1 MALPGQIS
9 AGNIDLH
16 KRPIV
21 RNPDGSYST
30 VRTMSFG
37 SDRGEVLIPTVSDD
51 GRIMSDEEAIRQ
63 YRNTGSNFGVF
74 DTPENATAYAQ
85 QLHNDQAREY
95 GAKARSGMKLT
106 DIRKKYPQ
114 YDMLS
119 DGELAQALHG
129 KFYANLEFKDFAK
142 RIGYTKGANPAEYD
156 PDSTEF
162 KERYSAASKSDFQN
176 YRAGW
181 GKGAVDMARG
191 AGQWLGLVSREDVAD
206 SRERD
211 AALMDTKAGKFGNI
225 SGAMT
230 AAAPAA
236 FIPGANTVV
245 GASLIGAGLGA
256 LQPSVSTGETAGNI
270 GLGAAT
276 GAGSLLAGRGLA
288 ATYRGGKS
296 LFEPF
301 TKGGQDRISARTLT
315 AFAGG
320 PQAAREALNNIDN
333 AAPVLAGVRPT
344 AAELGNNAGLAQLER
359 TLKNNPELVTA
370 FADRA
375 QGNKGAIMSALDD
388 IAGDAS
394 KVQAAEVARGS
405 AAKPLYEAADTAV
418 VAPGKEMAK
427 LFSRPSMRKAW
438 DRAASLAEEAGE
450 SFPEAGT
457 KNLAL
462 SGKQLH
468 FLKMAM
474 DDLADSPQ
482 AFGIGANEARAI
494 GSTRN
499 EFLKEFESAVP
510 PYRQARETY
519 AAMSK
524 PINQMQIGQALRDKF
539 QPALADFGASSR
551 TRPAVFTQAL
561 REGDALAAK
570 TLGRSRGSI
579 EDVMSQ
585 QQMATLKQIG
595 EQLARRANADDLGR
609 AVGSNTGQNIVSQNV
624 MRQLLG
630 PLGLPESSVQR
641 AAESTLMQ
649 TMMRP
654 AQFAGKLGEERIL
667 KKLAEAGL
675 DPQEAARLLKLGLS
689 EEQIMGLL
697 KYQGVLAPATVS
709 GSNAARQ

>member
-1 MALPGQIS
+1 
-9 AGNIDLH
+9 
-16 KRPIV
+16 
-21 RNPDGSYST
+21 
-30 VRTMSFG
+30 
-37 SDRGEVLIPTVSDD
+37 
-51 GRIMSDEEAIRQ
+51 
-63 YRNTGSNFGVF
+63 
-74 DTPENATAYAQ
+74 
-85 QLHNDQAREY
+85 
-95 GAKARSGMKLT
+95 MKLAE
-106 DIRKKYPQ
+106 IRKQYPQ
-114 YDMLS
+114 YDVLS
-119 DGELAQALHG
+119 DGELAKALHT
-129 KFYANLEFKDFAK
+129 KFYPQLEFSDFSK

-156 PDSTEF
+156 PESKEF
-162 KERYSAASKSDFQN
+162 AKRYGPTSKSDFQN

-211 AALMDTKAGKFGNI
+211 APLMDTKAGKFGNI
-225 SGAMT
+225 SGAMAT
-230 AAAPAA
+230 AAPAA
-236 FIPGANTVV
+236 FIPGANTVA

-256 LQPSVSTGETAGNI
+256 IQPSVSTGETAGNI

-276 GAGSLLAGRGLA
+276 GAGSLLAGRGIA

-296 LFEPF
+296 LVEPF
-301 TKGGQDRISARTLT
+301 MKGGQERIAARTLT
-315 AFAGG
+315 SFAGG
-320 PQAAREALNNIDN
+320 SKAAQEALKNIDN
-333 AAPVLAGVRPT
+333 AAPVLPGVKPT
-344 AAELGNNAGLAQLER
+344 TAELANNAGLSQLER

-370 FADRA
+370 FTDRA

-394 KVQAAEVARGS
+394 KVQVATAARGT
-405 AAKPLYEAADTAV
+405 AAQPLYAAADAAV
-418 VAPGKEMAK
+418 VKPTKAMSD
-427 LFSRPSMRKAW
+427 LFSRPSMQKAW
-438 DRAASLAEEAGE
+438 GRAASLAAEAGE
-450 SFPEAGT
+450 SFPEADAID
-457 KNLAL
+457 LAL

-499 EFLKEFESAVP
+499 AFLKEFEKAVP
-510 PYRQARETY
+510 PYQQARETF
-519 AAMSK
+519 ASMSK

-561 REGDALAAK
+561 REGDALAANA
-570 TLGRSRGSI
+570 LGRSRASI
-579 EDVMSQ
+579 DDVMSQ

-624 MRQLLG
+624 VRQFLG
-630 PLGLPESSVQR
+630 PFGLPESSLQR
-641 AAESTLMQ
+641 TAENTFMQ

-654 AQFAGKLGEERIL
+654 AQFAGKLGEERII

-675 DPQEAARLLKLGLS
+675 DPKEAARLLKLGLS
-689 EEQIMGLL
+689 EEQIIGFL
-697 KYQGVLAPATVS
+697 KYQGVLSPAAVS
-709 GSNAARQ
+709 GSNAARE